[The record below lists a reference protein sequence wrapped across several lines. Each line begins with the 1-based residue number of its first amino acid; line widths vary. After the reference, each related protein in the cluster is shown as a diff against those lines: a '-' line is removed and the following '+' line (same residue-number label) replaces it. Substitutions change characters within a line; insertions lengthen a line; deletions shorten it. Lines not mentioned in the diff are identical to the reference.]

1 MIIYF
6 DRKEIYIEKLTIE
19 NIENNIEV
27 FIKKSF

>member
-27 FIKKSF
+27 FIKKSL